1 VFASVVNLL
10 NKRYATFGAL
20 GESFF
25 TGPGN
30 SFQAANAQSEQFRT
44 PGAPFGV
51 WVGVAYR
58 VAEGGRNGQNA
69 RN

>member
-30 SFQAANAQSEQFRT
+30 SFQAANAQSQQFRT